1 MVFLSPK
8 HPNVSKTDF
17 QVESATCMES
27 SECSDLGRNVIIM
40 KLVAEI
46 LSTLKVSLRCKVY
59 YDAANNDNKNLKGR
73 MSAGKDL
80 VGPGGNPG
88 I

>member
-1 MVFLSPK
+1 M
-8 HPNVSKTDF
+8 SKTNF

-27 SECSDLGRNVIIM
+27 SECSDLGRKVIIL

-46 LSTLKVSLRCKVY
+46 
-59 YDAANNDNKNLKGR
+59 ANNDNKNLKGR